1 MTCLISSRGQHKD
14 WNVSLSSFLKNNLI
28 SLNDSLQGEN
38 SCFLNFLHE
47 MFITYS
53 VSALHN
59 SGANSQGFASHLT
72 PPIKNNIRTVLDH
85 HIEKMIY
92 CPCNCTKLDYNK
104 MVLLSCKKTCTTGWL
119 NDKKNTPRDICS
131 HSDTCNNAQHVYID
145 PLLPLILTFNR
156 TSSNST
162 FTYLRCYC
170 QVTKRIPNK
179 NICPCKR

>member
-38 SCFLNFLHE
+38 SCFLNFSHE

-53 VSALHN
+53 VSALYN

-72 PPIKNNIRTVLDH
+72 PPIKNNIKLFWIIILRKWFIVHATAQSW
-85 HIEKMIY
+85 IIIKWFF
-92 CPCNCTKLDYNK
+92 CP
-104 MVLLSCKKTCTTGWL
+104 VKKTCTTGWL
-119 NDKKNTPRDICS
+119 NYKKNTPRDICS
-131 HSDTCNNAQHVYID
+131 HSDTCNNAPHVYID

>member
-1 MTCLISSRGQHKD
+1 MKCL
-14 WNVSLSSFLKNNLI
+14 SLTVYQL
-28 SLNDSLQGEN
+28 
-38 SCFLNFLHE
+38 C
-47 MFITYS
+47 IT
-53 VSALHN
+53 
-59 SGANSQGFASHLT
+59 QELT
-72 PPIKNNIRTVLDH
+72 ARVLLPTSPPPPPIKNNIRTVLDH

-92 CPCNCTKLDYNK
+92 VHATAQSWIIIKWFFCP
-104 MVLLSCKKTCTTGWL
+104 VKKTCTTGWL

-156 TSSNST
+156 TSPNST

>member
-53 VSALHN
+53 VSALYN

-104 MVLLSCKKTCTTGWL
+104 MVLLSCKKNL
-119 NDKKNTPRDICS
+119 YNRL
-131 HSDTCNNAQHVYID
+131 AQ
-145 PLLPLILTFNR
+145 
-156 TSSNST
+156 
-162 FTYLRCYC
+162 
-170 QVTKRIPNK
+170 
-179 NICPCKR
+179 

>member
-53 VSALHN
+53 VSALYN

-85 HIEKMIY
+85 HIATAQSWIIIKWFF
-92 CPCNCTKLDYNK
+92 CP
-104 MVLLSCKKTCTTGWL
+104 VKKTCTTGWL

-131 HSDTCNNAQHVYID
+131 RSDTCNNAQHVYID

>member
-53 VSALHN
+53 VSALYN

-92 CPCNCTKLDYNK
+92 CNCTKLDYNK
-104 MVLLSCKKTCTTGWL
+104 MVLLSCKKNL
-119 NDKKNTPRDICS
+119 YNRLAQYKKNTPRDICS